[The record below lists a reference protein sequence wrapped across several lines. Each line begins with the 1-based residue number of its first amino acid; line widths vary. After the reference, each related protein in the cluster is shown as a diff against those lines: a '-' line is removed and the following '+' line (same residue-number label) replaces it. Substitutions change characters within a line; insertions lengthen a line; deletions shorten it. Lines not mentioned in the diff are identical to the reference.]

1 MSASG
6 ARTRHVPYWV
16 AELATTPRSS
26 LATHRT
32 PITEHLAKVLLEAC
46 SARRLPVGATGASQ
60 RHSRV
65 PLAHVCAGGYNINE
79 LFQCQF
85 IFYFHFLKLLASPGL
100 CAHFRALLHRCCWK
114 CTGCQSPASR
124 LFISFS
130 KLIHKY
136 FHVPTYQCLPS
147 SSSKAELDEKGRT
160 DGRFSAGL
168 GRTFS
173 VGKLGWG
180 CTIYR

>member
-1 MSASG
+1 MPA
-6 ARTRHVPYWV
+6 
-16 AELATTPRSS
+16 
-26 LATHRT
+26 
-32 PITEHLAKVLLEAC
+32 
-46 SARRLPVGATGASQ
+46 Q

-85 IFYFHFLKLLASPGL
+85 IFYFHFLKLLASPGQAACL
-100 CAHFRALLHRCCWK
+100 CSVHTSEPCCTAAAGSALV
-114 CTGCQSPASR
+114 ASR
-124 LFISFS
+124 LPAGCLLASCFS

-160 DGRFSAGL
+160 DGFLLGSAERL
-168 GRTFS
+168 